1 MRRRGRTDN
10 EKMDLLRGGYDFH
23 LAIQLEDGS
32 WADKSGDGYYNSNS
46 AYIAIKKNQDNLERG
61 YDE

>member
-1 MRRRGRTDN
+1 
-10 EKMDLLRGGYDFH
+10 MDLLRGGYDFH